1 MALNETLFDN
11 VVIASLVKILV
22 FGAGAMGSF
31 FGGLLSLRHDVLLV
45 GRQAHVSAIRAHGL
59 RIRGKTAMIARP
71 RAATTIPR
79 GLRPELVLVSTK
91 AYDTEGAMTALRPI
105 ARSSLF
111 LTLQNG
117 LENPAIIARTATRV
131 LAGTTAHGVTF
142 TGAGEVR
149 HAGIGDTILGTWRGA
164 SAADLTRV
172 RDVFE
177 EAGIHTRISPEI
189 RSDLWAKVAINA
201 AINPIAA
208 LTGLPNGRI
217 ARDRR
222 LSALLEFVVREVVGV
237 ARADGVDLPAD
248 DLVHAA
254 MLVARRT
261 SQNRASMLQD
271 LDRGRPTEID
281 AITGAVLR
289 AAERHD
295 ANAPLNRALYAL
307 VSARERASG
316 PEG

>member
-1 MALNETLFDN
+1 
-11 VVIASLVKILV
+11 
-22 FGAGAMGSF
+22 
-31 FGGLLSLRHDVLLV
+31 
-45 GRQAHVSAIRAHGL
+45 
-59 RIRGKTAMIARP
+59 MIARP
-71 RAATTIPR
+71 RAATVIPR
-79 GLRPELVLVSTK
+79 GFRPDLVLVSTK
-91 AYDTEGAMTALRPI
+91 AYDTERAMAALRPF

-117 LENPAIIARTATRV
+117 LENPAIIARTAARV

-149 HAGIGDTILGTWRGA
+149 HAGIGDTILGTWKGA
-164 SAADLTRV
+164 SAADLTRL

-177 EAGIHTRISPEI
+177 EAGIHTRMSPEI

-208 LTGLPNGRI
+208 LAGIPNGRI

-222 LSALLEFVVREVVGV
+222 LTALLESVVREVVAV
-237 ARADGVDLPAD
+237 ARVDGVDLPAD

-261 SQNRASMLQD
+261 GSNRASMLQD

-289 AAERHD
+289 AAERHGED
-295 ANAPLNRALYAL
+295 APLNRAMYAL
-307 VSARERASG
+307 VSARERAAG